1 MEKFYLETEEDFFS
15 VIDRIKRSRDNRI
28 VLIVPSGFSALRSI
42 INLRILKEESI
53 SLGKDIAIITS
64 DSLIKKLSQQ
74 VNLTVVERIKEE
86 TGQEEWESKRQ
97 KEFERKFKPGK
108 KIISDI
114 VRTSKAEKPIQIR
127 KIEPKVK
134 EPTYEP
140 IQDSLRG
147 EEFRDL
153 GDKEEQFDELFIR
166 GRKEKQDYGKE
177 KEQEVYISEERKTSF
192 KFFTPK
198 RLISLI
204 IVLLL
209 IGGGFFLYFY
219 LPKAEILINPKKE
232 PVNFEAEIV
241 ADKDI
246 SSINKENGIIP
257 AQVFQIETEDT
268 RTFPSTGE
276 KDVSEKAR
284 GKITIYNQYSSGEQ
298 TLVKTTRLRS
308 ESGKIFRL
316 TDTVIIPGATI
327 EEGKIIPNSREVYV
341 EADEPGEAYNIN
353 SSKFT
358 IPGLEGTPKYTGFYG
373 MSMSPM
379 TGGAK
384 GIMKVAT
391 KEDIDGATEIVSL
404 ELKSKANAEFIEKIP
419 KELKLLESSQ
429 ILEITESISSLK
441 ADQPGKEFTIKIKAK
456 AWGMAFKE
464 GDVISVVEESIG
476 SKISADKFLVPTT
489 IKLNYGKSKVD
500 INHTKVTFSCQVE
513 AEAGWN
519 IDENK
524 IKNDLAGKNEIDVRQ
539 YLGSLAEVDVAKVIF
554 WPFWVKNIPLNK
566 DKIKITV
573 EGKQ

>member
-1 MEKFYLETEEDFFS
+1 MEKFYLETDEDFFS

-28 VLIVPSGFSALRSI
+28 VLIVPSGFLALRSI

-74 VNLTVVERIKEE
+74 VNLTVVDRIKEE
-86 TGQEEWESKRQ
+86 IRQEEWETKRQ
-97 KEFERKFKPGK
+97 KEFEGKFKSGK

-114 VRTSKAEKPIQIR
+114 VRTPKKKEPTQTR
-127 KIEPKVK
+127 KIEPEVK
-134 EPTYEP
+134 EPIYEP
-140 IQDSLRG
+140 IRDSLRG

-153 GDKEEQFDELFIR
+153 GDKEEQFDELFIKN
-166 GRKEKQDYGKE
+166 RKEKQEPRKE
-177 KEQEVYISEERKTSF
+177 KEQEIYTPEEKRISF

-198 RLISLI
+198 RLISAI
-204 IVLLL
+204 IALLF

-219 LPKAEILINPKKE
+219 LPKVEISISPKKE

-246 SSINKENGIIP
+246 GSVDKENGIIP
-257 AQVFQIETEDT
+257 AQVFQIETEST

-284 GKITIYNQYSSGEQ
+284 GKITIYNQYSSSEQ

-353 SSKFT
+353 PSKFT

-373 MSMSPM
+373 MSTSPM

-404 ELKSKANAEFIEKIP
+404 ELKGKANAEFIEKIP

-429 ILEITESISSLK
+429 ILEITESTSSLK

-464 GDVISVVEESIG
+464 EDVISVMKESIG
-476 SKISADKFLVPTT
+476 SKISADKFLIPAT
-489 IKLNYGKSKVD
+489 IKLSYGKSKVD
-500 INHTKVTFSCQVE
+500 TSHTKTTFSCQVE

-539 YLGSLAEVDVAKVIF
+539 YLSSLAEVDVAKVVF